1 MNMLDQ
7 EWNEILNPD
16 LEKGHLESD
25 KMTIHHNAVTAVAE
39 QSHLK
44 TVRVYPNGGQD
55 VEKVVDVPAVVG
67 HDAYDEYEDIQRYI
81 PYTAAELAAI
91 EKRKNT
97 PNLSDRMAAV
107 EELLLSQM
115 IGGNASW
122 VQSLIF

>member
-1 MNMLDQ
+1 MKILDQ
-7 EWNEILNPD
+7 QGNEILNPD
-16 LEKGHLESD
+16 LTKGHLESD
-25 KMTIHHNAVTAVAE
+25 KLTIHHDVVTAVAE

-55 VEKVVDVPAVVG
+55 VEKVIDAPAVVG

-81 PYTAAELAAI
+81 PYTAEELAAI
-91 EKRKNT
+91 EKQKNT

-115 IGGNASW
+115 IGGNA
-122 VQSLIF
+122 